1 MTSPSGKRRKL
12 FRLLVLGLA
21 ALLLVTACRPT
32 AQTFD
37 GARAL
42 KHAAAQL
49 DFGPRPV
56 GTDANAKTGD
66 YIIRVLESNGW
77 EVEEQTFAYEGLPV
91 RNIIGK
97 KGEGPIVLL
106 GAHYDT
112 RPVADKDPGDR
123 SQPVPGANDG
133 ASGVAVL
140 LELSRVLDERATDN
154 ATIWLTFFDAED
166 RDGVMGWPCCVGSSH
181 LADSI
186 STGLTERPEYV
197 IVVDMV
203 GDKDQQFYFDWN
215 SSLWLQERLFDIAAE
230 LGYEQHF
237 TPSHRYSI
245 VDDHIPFLNW
255 GMNAAVL
262 TDFDY
267 TYWHTRY
274 DTLDKISADSL
285 QRVGDVLETLLEGE
299 PFSTKP
305 VS

>member
-1 MTSPSGKRRKL
+1 MTSPSGKRPDP
-12 FRLLVLGLA
+12 FRLLGVIV
-21 ALLLVTACRPT
+21 ALLLLVAACRPT

-56 GTDANAKTGD
+56 GTDANVKTGD

-77 EVEEQTFAYEGLPV
+77 EVEEQTFAHEGLQV

-97 KGEGPIVLL
+97 KGEGPIIML

-123 SQPVPGANDG
+123 SQPVLGANDG

-140 LELSRVLDERATDN
+140 LELSRALDERATDD

-166 RDGVMGWPCCVGSSH
+166 RDGVMGWPCCVGSGH
-181 LADSI
+181 MADSI

-203 GDKDQQFYFDWN
+203 GDVDQQFYFDWN
-215 SSLWLQERLFDIAAE
+215 SSLWLQERLFDIAAD
-230 LGYEQHF
+230 LGYQHHF

-299 PFSTKP
+299 PFSAGP
-305 VS
+305 VK